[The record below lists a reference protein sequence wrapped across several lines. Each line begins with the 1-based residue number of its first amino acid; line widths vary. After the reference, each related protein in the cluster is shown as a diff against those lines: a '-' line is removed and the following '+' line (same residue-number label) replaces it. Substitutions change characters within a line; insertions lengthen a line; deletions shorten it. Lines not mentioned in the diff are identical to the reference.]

1 MDNLRY
7 IRETMARA
15 AEFTAVPG
23 WGGVAMGLTALVAAW
38 IAAGQR
44 TPDHWLLVWIVEGWV
59 AFAVGGVTLVRKAN
73 AGNTPLLSR
82 PGRRFA
88 LSYAPPILV
97 AAVLTVAF
105 YRAGQFDLLPG
116 VWLILYGTA
125 VLSGGAF
132 SVRIVPVMGLCFMA
146 VGAVALFT
154 PPTWSNGVMAFGFGG
169 LHVLF
174 GLIIARRY
182 GG

>member
-7 IRETMARA
+7 IRETMERA
-15 AEFTAVPG
+15 AAFTAVPG
-23 WGGVAMGLTALVAAW
+23 WGGVAMGATAL
-38 IAAGQR
+38 IAAFLASRQP
-44 TPDHWLLVWIVEGWV
+44 TPDRWLLVWVAEGWA

-97 AAVLTVAF
+97 AAVLTVAL
-105 YRAGQFDLLPG
+105 YRSGQFNLLPG

-132 SVRIVPVMGLCFMA
+132 SVRVVPVMGICFMA
-146 VGAVALFT
+146 IGTVALFT
-154 PPTWSNGVMAFGFGG
+154 PPAWKNGVMALGFGG

-174 GLIIARRY
+174 GSIIARRY